1 MPSGW
6 SPGACTC
13 AALDVA
19 MILSALEI
27 EWVVREIICRECD
40 LTLDRLGAE
49 VGFHDL
55 PGIESIRILR
65 SVVRIES
72 HFDVELD
79 DEVVF
84 RVRNVR
90 ELASAI
96 LEDLESD
103 DSEPLSA
110 AGAGT

>member
-19 MILSALEI
+19 MILSSLEI
-27 EWVVREIICRECD
+27 ERVVRN
-40 LTLDRLGAE
+40 
-49 VGFHDL
+49 
-55 PGIESIRILR
+55 
-65 SVVRIES
+65 ES

-103 DSEPLSA
+103 DSKPLSA